1 MARAVV
7 TIPQVEGEARKSCT
21 SCKGELADSAL
32 KCKNCNEYT
41 HLSCSSVPK
50 YMLIRFS
57 IAQASYICP
66 SCVKIKD
73 LGGDEEKYSEEAT
86 KIAEIIA
93 KESSLVSKAAELANK
108 SNSEIPDNN
117 ATGES
122 NANNVE
128 PTNANP
134 LPVCKYYLQK
144 GCKHGK
150 KGSGCNYSHPKLCFS
165 YIKRG
170 EKSGGCK
177 KGDQCNYVHPKL
189 CRRALDSRVCTNERC
204 RFYHVT
210 GTRFTRP
217 ADVEIRGSPARQE
230 TQPVPKKMLQRP
242 TQHRNAP
249 QDRNDTGNHSQNVR
263 DENSHDIT
271 RGNEPPVPQE
281 YFLEMKQQ
289 IRSMQDQMMLL
300 VSILKPQA
308 PQLNST
314 PQTSWGSR

>member
-1 MARAVV
+1 MSPAV
-7 TIPQVEGEARKSCT
+7 TPTPLTLENGTKPTCE
-21 SCKGELADSAL
+21 SCKGTLADSAL
-32 KCKNCNEYT
+32 KCAGCQGYIHLRCSNLPEYQ
-41 HLSCSSVPK
+41 
-50 YMLIRFS
+50 LIRFVVS
-57 IAQASYICP
+57 QSTYHC
-66 SCVKIKD
+66 SNCVKLKD
-73 LGGDEEKYSEEAT
+73 LKGAEDKFDAEVAKVKELIKKEISIVNLNKDEDSE
-86 KIAEIIA
+86 
-93 KESSLVSKAAELANK
+93 V
-108 SNSEIPDNN
+108 NN
-117 ATGES
+117 ATGEP

-165 YIKRG
+165 FIKRG

-189 CRRALDSRVCTNERC
+189 CRRALDTRVCTNERC

-217 ADVEIRGSPARQE
+217 ADVEIRMPPARQD
-230 TQPVPKKMLQRP
+230 TQPAPKKMLQRP
-242 TQHRNAP
+242 TQHRNAL
-249 QDRNDTGNHSQNVR
+249 QGENDTRNHSQTVR
-263 DENSHDIT
+263 DENSHDSM
-271 RGNEPPVPQE
+271 RGNELPVPNE

-289 IRSMQDQMMLL
+289 IRSMQDQMLLL